1 MINSSE
7 RIFMTFKTWADLKKY
22 RLEKNISDEQISAY
36 LRLPLGRVEYLE
48 TGNFENDDLIIL
60 KLQLKNYAKFLDIP
74 YQDIIALAEL
84 EKPAE
89 TQLPDSNYTAQPQV
103 KKTHSY
109 RGRKKQFNPVFIYSL
124 VVLAAIVI
132 IIVLNRYTNTVQP
145 EYSLYE
151 SNSFS
156 SDTTAATETESED
169 TASAF
174 KPYIPQ
180 SQTDEIV
187 SIDPLEGL
195 AIYKTYNLRTPVNL
209 NVYPRNSMVYHYDML
224 SGAAKENLIIKDQ
237 PAQFTLRRLEQI
249 ILYQAQNCRLLIDNI
264 DLFTESYTKVAVT
277 LSENDIVTVYVK

>member
-1 MINSSE
+1 
-7 RIFMTFKTWADLKKY
+7 MTFDLWTDLKKY
-22 RLEKNISDEQISAY
+22 RLEKDITDEQISEH
-36 LRLPLGRVEYLE
+36 LRLPIERITYLE
-48 TGNFENDDLIIL
+48 KGDFENDDMIIL

-84 EKPAE
+84 EKPSE
-89 TQLPDSNYTAQPQV
+89 TQLPNNNYTAQPQV
-103 KKTHSY
+103 KKTHAY

-124 VVLAAIVI
+124 VVVAAIVV
-132 IIVLNRYTNTVQP
+132 IIVLNRYTNAVQP

-151 SNSFS
+151 NKSFPT
-156 SDTTAATETESED
+156 DTTTTVEVENKD

-180 SQTDEIV
+180 SQTDEIEI
-187 SIDPLEGL
+187 IDPLAGL

-209 NVYPRNSMVYHYDML
+209 NVYPRNSMVFHYDML
-224 SGAAKENLIIKDQ
+224 SGSARENMIMKNQ
-237 PAQFTLRRLEQI
+237 PAQFTLKRLERI
-249 ILYQAQNCRLLIDNI
+249 IFYQAQNCRLLIDNI